1 MPTYS
6 IDNLENHW
14 RTTCTEFGKTFPECE
29 AVFREVFKCASSIA
43 AALAGRKALEPNCA
57 FVLLTKVLNHTSA
70 TFLLLQRGLLVDA
83 ALTCR
88 NALETSLLLELLVKE
103 PAVCKEWSEGKR
115 FRPSEVRRSLSRIPS
130 VPLGDL
136 VIEVSSDA
144 YDDCRLAYDW
154 LSRITH
160 ANVDSAAHAA
170 QESRPNEFTLTIG
183 GALSRPEIIAVAKVT
198 GESCLRALLMCAAA
212 YAPELVHNRAFDELG
227 SRLKNVKVGAIS

>member
-6 IDNLENHW
+6 LDDLESHW
-14 RTTCTEFGKTFPECE
+14 RSTCTVFGKTFPVCE
-29 AVFREVFKCASSIA
+29 AVFREVFNCASPLA
-43 AALAGRKALEPNCA
+43 AALAGRKTLEPNCA

-70 TFLLLQRGLLVDA
+70 TFLLLQRGLVVDA

-115 FRPSEVRRSLSRIPS
+115 LRPSEVRRSLSKLSS

-136 VIEVSSDA
+136 VVEVSSDV
-144 YDDCRLAYDW
+144 YDDSRFAYDW

-170 QESRPNEFTLTIG
+170 RESGADEFALTIG
-183 GALSRPEIIAVAKVT
+183 GAISRPEIIAVTKVI
-198 GESCLRALLMCAAA
+198 GDCCLRALLTCASA

-227 SRLKNVKVGAIS
+227 ARLKNVKVNASA